1 MKLSRTHLL
10 FVFLIL
16 LVGGGIWISS
26 KLTTHAVAVL
36 VKTGSIRDS
45 VTGNVRVFPESSFE
59 LRSQSQG
66 KAEFVRLQPFG
77 KPVEVEQDEIIVRLE
92 TKDLNRSL
100 EQSQLAQKTHL
111 KRMELGSALALQ
123 LKIEQQ
129 ELESIRVLAE
139 EKKVSLL
146 ELNKKQ
152 NLVERLEVQLQNE
165 KLHWEEIHKNH
176 EFSIASLNSQIEKNY
191 IRSPIDG
198 KLVSSFVTTGDMVF
212 GGSVIGKV
220 ISNTRLIEVTLNEE
234 EFAGIRE
241 GQEAAVTLYSFG
253 KRIFEAEVSRLSA
266 TIDPNTGRR
275 KLYLSIDYDTEL
287 PTGGSGRAEIVKG
300 IKENTLIIP
309 RKALLGN
316 SVIVVQNGIA
326 TIREVRIGASNLKE
340 VEILEGLEAEDQ
352 VILDTPHLYGD
363 GQKVTVSIIEV
374 QD

>member
-1 MKLSRTHLL
+1 MKLSRTNLL
-10 FVFLIL
+10 FLFLIL

-26 KLTTHAVAVL
+26 KLHTHAVAVL

-77 KPVEVEQDEIIVRLE
+77 KPVEVEEGEILIRLE
-92 TKDLNRSL
+92 TKDLKRSL
-100 EQSQLAQKTHL
+100 EQAQLAQKTHSE
-111 KRMELGSALALQ
+111 RMELGSALALQ

-146 ELNKKQ
+146 ELNKKE
-152 NLVERLEVQLQNE
+152 NLIERLQVQLENE
-165 KLHWEEIHKNH
+165 KLQWEENRKNH
-176 EFSIASLNSQIEKNY
+176 EFQIADLEAQMQRNY

-198 KLVSSFVTTGDMVF
+198 QLVSSFVTTGDMVF
-212 GGSVIGKV
+212 GGSVIGKI

-241 GQEAAVTLYSFG
+241 GQKAAVTLYTFG
-253 KRIFEAEVSRLSA
+253 RRIFEAEVSRLSA

-275 KLYLSIDYDTEL
+275 KLYLSIDSEIEL

-300 IKENTLIIP
+300 VRENTLIIP

-316 SVIVVQNGIA
+316 SVLVVQNGLA
-326 TIREVRIGASNLKE
+326 SIREVRIGASNLNE

-352 VILDTPHLYGD
+352 VIVDTPHLYAD
-363 GQKVTVSIIEV
+363 GQKVTVSVLEV

>member
-1 MKLSRTHLL
+1 MKLSRTNLIFL
-10 FVFLIL
+10 FLIL

-77 KPVEVEQDEIIVRLE
+77 KPVEVEEEEILIRLE

-111 KRMELGSALALQ
+111 RRMELGSALALH
-123 LKIEQQ
+123 LDIEQQ

-146 ELNKKQ
+146 ELNKKE
-152 NLVERLEVQLQNE
+152 NLIERLQVQLENE
-165 KLHWEEIHKNH
+165 KLQWEENRKNH
-176 EFSIASLNSQIEKNY
+176 EFQIADLEAQMQRNY

-198 KLVSSFVTTGDMVF
+198 QLVSSFVTTGDMVF
-212 GGSVIGKV
+212 GGSVIGKI

-241 GQEAAVTLYSFG
+241 GQKAAVTLYTFG
-253 KRIFEAEVSRLSA
+253 RRIFEAEVSRLSA

-275 KLYLSIDYDTEL
+275 KLYLSIDSEIEL

-300 IKENTLIIP
+300 VRENTLIIP

-316 SVIVVQNGIA
+316 SVLVVQNGLA
-326 TIREVRIGASNLKE
+326 SIREVRIGASNLNE

-352 VILDTPHLYGD
+352 VIVDTPHLYGD
-363 GQKVTVSIIEV
+363 GQKVTVSVIEV

>member
-10 FVFLIL
+10 FLFLIL

-26 KLTTHAVAVL
+26 KITTHAVAVL

-111 KRMELGSALALQ
+111 KRMELGSSLALQ
-123 LKIEQQ
+123 LKIEKQ
-129 ELESIRVLAE
+129 ELESIRVLAK

-165 KLHWEEIHKNH
+165 KLHWEEIRKNH
-176 EFSIASLNSQIEKNY
+176 EFAIASLNSQIEKNY

-220 ISNTRLIEVTLNEE
+220 ISNSRLIEVTLNEE

-275 KLYLSIDYDTEL
+275 KLYLSIDYDLEL

-300 IKENTLIIP
+300 VKENTLIIP

-316 SVIVVQNGIA
+316 SVVVVQNGIA
-326 TIREVRIGASNLKE
+326 SIQEVRIGASNLKE

-352 VILDTPHLYGD
+352 VIVDNPHLYGD

>member
-77 KPVEVEQDEIIVRLE
+77 KPVEVEEDEILVRLE

-111 KRMELGSALALQ
+111 KRMELGSSLALQ
-123 LKIEQQ
+123 LKIEKQ
-129 ELESIRVLAE
+129 ELESIRVLAK

-165 KLHWEEIHKNH
+165 KLHWEEIRKNH
-176 EFSIASLNSQIEKNY
+176 EFAIASLNSQIEKNY

-220 ISNTRLIEVTLNEE
+220 ISNSRLIEVTLNEE

-275 KLYLSIDYDTEL
+275 KLYLSIDYDLEL

-300 IKENTLIIP
+300 VKENTLIIP

-316 SVIVVQNGIA
+316 SVVVVQNGIA
-326 TIREVRIGASNLKE
+326 SIQEVRIGASNLKE

-352 VILDTPHLYGD
+352 VIVDNPHLYGD

>member
-10 FVFLIL
+10 FLFLIL

-26 KLTTHAVAVL
+26 KITTHAVAVP

-77 KPVEVEQDEIIVRLE
+77 KPVEVEQDEILVRLE

-111 KRMELGSALALQ
+111 KRMELGSSLALQ
-123 LKIEQQ
+123 LKIEKQ
-129 ELESIRVLAE
+129 ELESIRVLAK

-165 KLHWEEIHKNH
+165 KLHWEEIRKNH
-176 EFSIASLNSQIEKNY
+176 EFAIASLNSQIEKNY

-220 ISNTRLIEVTLNEE
+220 ISNSRLIEVTLNEE

-275 KLYLSIDYDTEL
+275 KLYLSIDYDLEL

-300 IKENTLIIP
+300 VKENTLIIP

-316 SVIVVQNGIA
+316 SVVVVQNGIA
-326 TIREVRIGASNLKE
+326 SIQEVRIGASNLKE

-352 VILDTPHLYGD
+352 VIVDNPHLYGD

>member
-10 FVFLIL
+10 FLFLIL

-26 KLTTHAVAVL
+26 KITTHAVAVP

-77 KPVEVEQDEIIVRLE
+77 KPVEVEEDEILIRLE

-111 KRMELGSALALQ
+111 KRMELGSSLALQ
-123 LKIEQQ
+123 LKIEKQ
-129 ELESIRVLAE
+129 ELESIRVLAK

-165 KLHWEEIHKNH
+165 KLHWEEIRKNH
-176 EFSIASLNSQIEKNY
+176 EFAIASLNSQIEKNY

-266 TIDPNTGRR
+266 TIDPTTGRR
-275 KLYLSIDYDTEL
+275 KLYLSIDYDIEL

-300 IKENTLIIP
+300 VKENTLIIP

-316 SVIVVQNGIA
+316 SVVVVQNGIA
-326 TIREVRIGASNLKE
+326 SIQEVRIGASNLKE

-352 VILDTPHLYGD
+352 VIVDNPHLYGD
-363 GQKVTVSIIEV
+363 GQKVSVSIIEV

>member
-77 KPVEVEQDEIIVRLE
+77 KPVEVEQDEILVRLE

-123 LKIEQQ
+123 LKIEQH

-241 GQEAAVTLYSFG
+241 GQKAAVTLYSFG

>member
-1 MKLSRTHLL
+1 MKLSRTKLL
-10 FVFLIL
+10 FLFLIL
-16 LVGGGIWISS
+16 LVGGGIGISS
-26 KLTTHAVAVL
+26 KFTTHAVAVL

-45 VTGNVRVFPESSFE
+45 VTGNVRVFPESSFV

-77 KPVEVEQDEIIVRLE
+77 KPVEVEEEEILIRLE

-111 KRMELGSALALQ
+111 RRMELGSALALQ

-165 KLHWEEIHKNH
+165 KLHWEEIRKNH
-176 EFSIASLNSQIEKNY
+176 EFGIASLNSQIEKNY
-191 IRSPIDG
+191 IRSPIEG
-198 KLVSSFVTTGDMVF
+198 KLVSSSVTTGDMVF
-212 GGSVIGKV
+212 GGSVIGKI

-241 GQEAAVTLYSFG
+241 GQEAAVTLYTFG
-253 KRIFEAEVSRLSA
+253 RRIFEAQVSRLSA

-275 KLYLSIDYDTEL
+275 KLYLSIDSDIEL

-300 IKENTLIIP
+300 VRENTLIIP

-316 SVIVVQNGIA
+316 SVLVVQNGIA
-326 TIREVRIGASNLKE
+326 SIREVRIGASNLNE

-352 VILDTPHLYGD
+352 VIVDMPHLYGD
-363 GQKVTVSIIEV
+363 GQKVTVSVIEV

>member
-198 KLVSSFVTTGDMVF
+198 KLVSSFVTSGDMVF

-275 KLYLSIDYDTEL
+275 KLYLSIDYDLEL

-300 IKENTLIIP
+300 VKENTLIIP

-316 SVIVVQNGIA
+316 SVVVVQNGIA
-326 TIREVRIGASNLKE
+326 SIQEVRIGASNLKE

-352 VILDTPHLYGD
+352 VIVDNPHLYGD

>member
-1 MKLSRTHLL
+1 MKLSRTNLL
-10 FVFLIL
+10 FLFLIL

-36 VKTGSIRDS
+36 VQTGSIRDS

-77 KPVEVEQDEIIVRLE
+77 KPVEVEEEEILIRLE

-100 EQSQLAQKTHL
+100 EQAQLAQKTHL
-111 KRMELGSALALQ
+111 ERMELGSALALQ
-123 LKIEQQ
+123 LKIERQ
-129 ELESIRVLAE
+129 ELESIRVLAG

-152 NLVERLEVQLQNE
+152 NLVERLQVQLENE
-165 KLHWEEIHKNH
+165 KLNWEEIRKNH
-176 EFSIASLNSQIEKNY
+176 EFQIADLEAQLQRNN

-198 KLVSSFVTTGDMVF
+198 KLVTSFVTTGDMVF
-212 GGSVIGKV
+212 GGSVIGQV
-220 ISNTRLIEVTLNEE
+220 ISKTRLIEVTLNEE

-241 GQEAAVTLYSFG
+241 GQEAAVTLYTFG
-253 KRIFEAEVSRLSA
+253 RRIFEAEVSRLSA
-266 TIDPNTGRR
+266 TIDSNTGRR
-275 KLYLSIDYDTEL
+275 KLYLSINSDIEL

-300 IKENTLIIP
+300 VRENTLIIP

-316 SVIVVQNGIA
+316 SVLVVQNGLA
-326 TIREVRIGASNLKE
+326 SIREVRIGASNLNE

-352 VILDTPHLYGD
+352 VIVDTPHLYGD
-363 GQKVTVSIIEV
+363 GHKVTVSVIEV

>member
-66 KAEFVRLQPFG
+66 KAEFVLLQPFG
-77 KPVEVEQDEIIVRLE
+77 KPVEVEQDEILVRLE

-275 KLYLSIDYDTEL
+275 KLYLSIDYDIEL
-287 PTGGSGRAEIVKG
+287 PTGGSGRAEIVKAV
-300 IKENTLIIP
+300 KENTLIIP

>member
-10 FVFLIL
+10 FLFLIL

-26 KLTTHAVAVL
+26 KITTHAVAVP

-220 ISNTRLIEVTLNEE
+220 ISNSRLIEVTLNEE

-275 KLYLSIDYDTEL
+275 KLYLSIDYDLEL

-300 IKENTLIIP
+300 VKENTLIIP

-316 SVIVVQNGIA
+316 SVVVVQNGIA
-326 TIREVRIGASNLKE
+326 SIQEVRIGASNLKE

-352 VILDTPHLYGD
+352 VIVDNPHLYGD

>member
-77 KPVEVEQDEIIVRLE
+77 KPVEVEQDEILVRLE

-266 TIDPNTGRR
+266 TIDPTTGRR
-275 KLYLSIDYDTEL
+275 KLYLSIDYDIEL

-300 IKENTLIIP
+300 VKENTLIIP

-316 SVIVVQNGIA
+316 SVIVVENGIA
-326 TIREVRIGASNLKE
+326 SIREVRIGASNLKE

-352 VILDTPHLYGD
+352 VIVDNPHLYGD